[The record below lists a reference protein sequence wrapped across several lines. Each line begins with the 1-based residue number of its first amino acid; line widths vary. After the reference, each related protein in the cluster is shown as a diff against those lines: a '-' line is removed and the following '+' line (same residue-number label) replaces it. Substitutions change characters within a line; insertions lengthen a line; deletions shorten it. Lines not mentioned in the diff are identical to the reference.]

1 MYTLYMM
8 NVKYDMCMDDARTM
22 GTAEFR
28 DQLGPR
34 VDAAHFMHEPTIV
47 TRNGEPRAVLI
58 SYADWLAS
66 RPAEVRPPS
75 PSA

>member
-1 MYTLYMM
+1 MDVT
-8 NVKYDMCMDDARTM
+8 YDADMEPKTM

-34 VDAAHFMHEPTIV
+34 VDAAHFMHEPTVV

-58 SYADWLAS
+58 AYSEWLAS
-66 RPAEVRPPS
+66 RPDEVRPPS
-75 PSA
+75 PPA